1 MGNAWFAD
9 KLTFAD
15 NANQEIDAVGKL
27 NLRHEAVADK
37 RFASV
42 LHAVAPTQAADS
54 TRKVVLRSYE
64 PNELKYDVTTGS
76 DALLVFSEIYYPG
89 WTATIDGKPTELGRV
104 NYILRALNVPKG
116 SHKVVLSFFPKSVDT
131 TETIAYVA
139 FALLIVALI
148 AACAIQFRR
157 KKAAPNA

>member
-1 MGNAWFAD
+1 
-9 KLTFAD
+9 
-15 NANQEIDAVGKL
+15 
-27 NLRHEAVADK
+27 
-37 RFASV
+37 
-42 LHAVAPTQAADS
+42 
-54 TRKVVLRSYE
+54 
-64 PNELKYDVTTGS
+64 
-76 DALLVFSEIYYPG
+76 
-89 WTATIDGKPTELGRV
+89 
-104 NYILRALNVPKG
+104 VPKG

>member
-1 MGNAWFAD
+1 MD
-9 KLTFAD
+9 RLSYVD
-15 NANQEIDAVGKL
+15 SANQELDALGKM

-37 RFASV
+37 KFEQQ
-42 LHAVAPTQAADS
+42 LGKAVEQGNS
-54 TRKVVLRSYE
+54 TSTVTLTAYE

-89 WTATIDGKPTELGRV
+89 WTATIDGKPAELGRV

>member
-1 MGNAWFAD
+1 
-9 KLTFAD
+9 
-15 NANQEIDAVGKL
+15 
-27 NLRHEAVADK
+27 
-37 RFASV
+37 
-42 LHAVAPTQAADS
+42 
-54 TRKVVLRSYE
+54 
-64 PNELKYDVTTGS
+64 VTTGS

-89 WTATIDGKPTELGRV
+89 WTATIDGKPAELGRV

>member
-1 MGNAWFAD
+1 MASGDISTHAD
-9 KLTFAD
+9 RVIVLE
-15 NANQEIDAVGKL
+15 NG
-27 NLRHEAVADK
+27 HVA
-37 RFASV
+37 
-42 LHAVAPTQAADS
+42 L
-54 TRKVVLRSYE
+54 
-64 PNELKYDVTTGS
+64 
-76 DALLVFSEIYYPG
+76 
-89 WTATIDGKPTELGRV
+89 DGKPAELGRV

-139 FALLIVALI
+139 FTLLIVALI